1 MDDKTKASL
10 TNLET
15 WKRGL
20 FMVVFAIIS
29 GVAKLLVTLV
39 AIFQFIT
46 VLFKGQTNEA
56 MGPFG
61 QNLSTYI
68 YQITLFLTFNT
79 DDMPFPFKDF
89 PDGAPESNLHEAE
102 SVYTEYAEA
111 TTIHD
116 EEVIDVADGDNKD
129 DIITKK
135 TSCDAPLNT

>member
-1 MDDKTKASL
+1 MDDKTKKSL

-46 VLFKGQTNEA
+46 VLFKGQTNETTL
-56 MGPFG
+56 PLG
-61 QNLSTYI
+61 QSLSTYI

-79 DDMPFPFKDF
+79 DEMPFPFKDY
-89 PDGAPESNLHEAE
+89 PDGAPESCSPKEETENSEAE
-102 SVYTEYAEA
+102 VVTS
-111 TTIHD
+111 
-116 EEVIDVADGDNKD
+116 VIDDEPEQVDNNTD
-129 DIITKK
+129 DNLTTNK
-135 TSCDAPLNT
+135 TLSDDDLKA

>member
-1 MDDKTKASL
+1 MDDKTKKSL

-46 VLFKGQTNEA
+46 VLFKGKTSETTL
-56 MGPFG
+56 PLG
-61 QNLSTYI
+61 QSLSTYI

-79 DDMPFPFKDF
+79 DEMPFPFKDY
-89 PDGAPESNLHEAE
+89 PDGAPESSSIKEKTE
-102 SVYTEYAEA
+102 SSE
-111 TTIHD
+111 ID
-116 EEVIDVADGDNKD
+116 EVTSVIDDERDHADISNEDSETTNKTMGDD
-129 DIITKK
+129 DLK
-135 TSCDAPLNT
+135 A